1 MRHILVLYA
10 PEDHEFARQIAVQIE
25 QRGLVVRPVPDPA
38 QRFPLPIEST
48 PHLDDASHALV
59 VLSSHAWG
67 SDNGDAPSWKA
78 ILGQV
83 KHIFVIVQD
92 GSPVP
97 DALKAYPV
105 VNFKGQFLMAVEEVV
120 RLLNKTNAPTRPLT
134 VEHPPPVVKLDL
146 LPTTMPA
153 ERCWRED
160 RLRIIYS
167 LPIILTE
174 DDLELRMPAFLVAFG
189 FELVKSSPKQVRAR
203 RLKRYPW
210 FDPRRAEHTI
220 TVRRRRGGLRVYYR
234 MTRTQ
239 VYHWFPAHYRV
250 LDREAAALYRYLV
263 TSTIADLREPID
275 LQARV
280 ARIVSWGAI
289 LLFLVFVIGLALL
302 VII

>member
-25 QRGLVVRPVPDPA
+25 QRGLVVWPVPDPA
-38 QRFPLPIEST
+38 QPFPLATEST
-48 PHLDDASHALV
+48 SQLDDASHALV
-59 VLSSHAWG
+59 VLSGHAWG
-67 SDNGDAPSWKA
+67 IDNSDTPPWQTT
-78 ILGQV
+78 IGQV

-92 GSPVP
+92 GGPVP
-97 DALKAYPV
+97 DALKAYPT

-120 RLLNKTNAPTRPLT
+120 RLLNKTNAPTRQLT
-134 VEHPPPVVKLDL
+134 IEHPPPVVKHNL
-146 LPTTMPA
+146 LPATMPA

-160 RLRIIYS
+160 RLRINYS

-189 FELVKSSPKQVRAR
+189 FELVKSSSKQVRAR
-203 RLKRYPW
+203 RLNRYPW
-210 FDPRRAEHTI
+210 FDPRRAEHSI

-263 TSTIADLREPID
+263 TSTLTDLREPID
-275 LQARV
+275 LQARL

-289 LLFLVFVIGLALL
+289 LLFLVVVVGLALL